1 MQTLLRW
8 TELTGVEKK
17 KETGTIKKVSKIKR
31 WRIKIEIINEKEQ
44 EGKITRKLK
53 LKITIIKDRITKIN

>member
-17 KETGTIKKVSKIKR
+17 KETGTIKKVSKIKK
-31 WRIKIEIINEKEQ
+31 WRIKIEIINEK
-44 EGKITRKLK
+44 K
-53 LKITIIKDRITKIN
+53 